1 MKFIKLEVKGVRC
14 VGEEDYQV
22 VEDDDDA
29 EFYSVYGRDECGFA
43 YCIGDFTSRLAANQ
57 IKAALENG

>member
-1 MKFIKLEVKGVRC
+1 MKFERLEVKGVQS

-22 VEDDDDA
+22 VEDDLDA
-29 EFYSVYGRDECGFA
+29 EFFSIYGRDEYGFA
-43 YCIGDFTSRLAANQ
+43 HCIGDFTSRQAAEE